1 MFLIGDKVVHP
12 MHGAGIIERITHE
25 RLDSRVSS
33 YYVFRMPAGGLV
45 LKIPTDAC
53 CQIGLRCLSTAEHIC
68 QVLSA
73 IPTLEVQMSSN
84 WNQRYR
90 DNLARLKSG
99 DLLEVGSSDAL
110 HPVDAIVSRATCFE
124 KNGLEINGVVDSSD
138 PIQLNSGVCSFTG
151 KGSGYNTCL
160 LYTSPSPRDRG

>member
-12 MHGAGIIERITHE
+12 MHGAGVIERITHE
-25 RLDSRVSS
+25 RLGSCVSS
-33 YYVFRMPAGGLV
+33 YYVFRMPSGGLV

-73 IPTLEVQMSSN
+73 IPNLEVQMSAN

-90 DNLARLKSG
+90 ENMERLKTG
-99 DLLEVGSSDAL
+99 DPAGGCPGHQGPHVAGSPPW
-110 HPVDAIVSRATCFE
+110 PVQRRTQNAPQCQTDPHLRGGAGG
-124 KNGLEINGVVDSSD
+124 GLGI
-138 PIQLNSGVCSFTG
+138 
-151 KGSGYNTCL
+151 
-160 LYTSPSPRDRG
+160 PRCGAADQ

>member
-12 MHGAGIIERITHE
+12 MHGAGVIERITHE
-25 RLDSRVSS
+25 RLGSCVSS
-33 YYVFRMPAGGLV
+33 YYVFRMPSGGLV

-73 IPTLEVQMSSN
+73 IPNLEVQMSAN

-99 DLLEVGSSDAL
+99 DLLEVARVIKGLMWRDHRRGLSNAKCSTVPNRSSFPRWCWWRARNTPLWSSGSMKL
-110 HPVDAIVSRATCFE
+110 
-124 KNGLEINGVVDSSD
+124 
-138 PIQLNSGVCSFTG
+138 
-151 KGSGYNTCL
+151 
-160 LYTSPSPRDRG
+160 

>member
-25 RLDSRVSS
+25 RLGSRVSS

-45 LKIPTDAC
+45 LKIPIDAC

-99 DLLEVGSSDAL
+99 GTTAGACPTASAKCSTAPSRSS
-110 HPVDAIVSRATCFE
+110 
-124 KNGLEINGVVDSSD
+124 
-138 PIQLNSGVCSFTG
+138 
-151 KGSGYNTCL
+151 
-160 LYTSPSPRDRG
+160 SPRWCWWRERTITPLWSSGSTKP

>member
-12 MHGAGIIERITHE
+12 MHGAGVIERITHE
-25 RLDSRVSS
+25 RLGSCVSS
-33 YYVFRMPAGGLV
+33 YYVFRMPSGGLV

-68 QVLSA
+68 QVLSD
-73 IPTLEVQMSSN
+73 IPNLEVQMSAN

-99 DLLEVGSSDAL
+99 DLLEVARVIKGLMWRDHRRGLSNGERKMLHSAKQILISEVVLVEGSEYPA
-110 HPVDAIVSRATCFE
+110 VEQR
-124 KNGLEINGVVDSSD
+124 INEAMMLGA
-138 PIQLNSGVCSFTG
+138 
-151 KGSGYNTCL
+151 
-160 LYTSPSPRDRG
+160 

>member
-12 MHGAGIIERITHE
+12 MHGAGVIERITHE
-25 RLDSRVSS
+25 RLGSCVSS
-33 YYVFRMPAGGLV
+33 YYVFRMPSGGLA

-73 IPTLEVQMSSN
+73 IPNLEVQMSAN

-90 DNLARLKSG
+90 DNLARLRSG
-99 DLLEVGSSDAL
+99 DLLRLPGSS
-110 HPVDAIVSRATCFE
+110 RASCGGITAVAYPTANAKCSTVP
-124 KNGLEINGVVDSSD
+124 NRSS
-138 PIQLNSGVCSFTG
+138 
-151 KGSGYNTCL
+151 
-160 LYTSPSPRDRG
+160 SPRWCWWRARNTPLWSSGSMKL

>member
-12 MHGAGIIERITHE
+12 MHGAGVIERITHE
-25 RLDSRVSS
+25 RLGSCVSS
-33 YYVFRMPAGGLV
+33 YYVFRMPSGGLV

-73 IPTLEVQMSSN
+73 IPNLEVQMSAN

-99 DLLEVGSSDAL
+99 DLLEVARVIKGLMWRDHRRGLSNGERKML
-110 HPVDAIVSRATCFE
+110 HSAKQILLSEVVLVEQAPYQEAEKRIDRAMLSE
-124 KNGLEINGVVDSSD
+124 E
-138 PIQLNSGVCSFTG
+138 
-151 KGSGYNTCL
+151 
-160 LYTSPSPRDRG
+160 

>member
-25 RLDSRVSS
+25 RLGSRVSS
-33 YYVFRMPAGGLV
+33 YYVFRMPAGG
-45 LKIPTDAC
+45 AC
-53 CQIGLRCLSTAEHIC
+53 AEDPHRCLLPDRPAVSVHGGAHLAK
-68 QVLSA
+68 VLSA

-99 DLLEVGSSDAL
+99 DLLEVAWVIKGLMWRDHRRGLSNGERKML
-110 HPVDAIVSRATCFE
+110 HSAKQILISEVVLVEGTDDYPAVEQR
-124 KNGLEINGVVDSSD
+124 INEAMMLGA
-138 PIQLNSGVCSFTG
+138 
-151 KGSGYNTCL
+151 
-160 LYTSPSPRDRG
+160 

>member
-12 MHGAGIIERITHE
+12 MHGAGVIERITHE
-25 RLDSRVSS
+25 RLGSCVSS

-45 LKIPTDAC
+45 LKIPIDAC

-99 DLLEVGSSDAL
+99 DLLEVAKVAKGLMLRDARRGLSTGERKLLHSARQILISEIGLAQSISSQEAEDRMDRAL
-110 HPVDAIVSRATCFE
+110 HS
-124 KNGLEINGVVDSSD
+124 
-138 PIQLNSGVCSFTG
+138 
-151 KGSGYNTCL
+151 
-160 LYTSPSPRDRG
+160 

>member
-12 MHGAGIIERITHE
+12 MHGAGVIERITHE
-25 RLDSRVSS
+25 RLGSCVSS
-33 YYVFRMPAGGLV
+33 YYVFRMPSGGLV

-73 IPTLEVQMSSN
+73 IPNLEVQMSAN

-90 DNLARLKSG
+90 ENMERLKTG
-99 DLLEVGSSDAL
+99 DPRQVAVVIRTLQRREKTGRRSLPTGERKMLNVAKKILVSELSLAL
-110 HPVDAIVSRATCFE
+110 GEEYQKIEHIIEQILV
-124 KNGLEINGVVDSSD
+124 
-138 PIQLNSGVCSFTG
+138 
-151 KGSGYNTCL
+151 
-160 LYTSPSPRDRG
+160 

>member
-25 RLDSRVSS
+25 RLGSRVSS

-45 LKIPTDAC
+45 LKIPIDAC

-99 DLLEVGSSDAL
+99 DLLEVAW
-110 HPVDAIVSRATCFE
+110 VI
-124 KNGLEINGVVDSSD
+124 KGLMWRDS
-138 PIQLNSGVCSFTG
+138 PT
-151 KGSGYNTCL
+151 GSGRCSTAP
-160 LYTSPSPRDRG
+160 SRSSSPRWCWWRERTITPLWSSGSTKP

>member
-25 RLDSRVSS
+25 RLGSRVSS

-45 LKIPTDAC
+45 LKIPIDAC

-90 DNLARLKSG
+90 DNLARLKAATCWRWP
-99 DLLEVGSSDAL
+99 GSSRASCGGTTAGAC
-110 HPVDAIVSRATCFE
+110 PTASAKCSTAPSR
-124 KNGLEINGVVDSSD
+124 SS
-138 PIQLNSGVCSFTG
+138 
-151 KGSGYNTCL
+151 
-160 LYTSPSPRDRG
+160 SPRWCWWRERTITPLWSSGSTKP

>member
-12 MHGAGIIERITHE
+12 MHGAGVIERITHE
-25 RLDSRVSS
+25 RLGSCVSS
-33 YYVFRMPAGGLV
+33 YYVFRMPSGGLV

-73 IPTLEVQMSSN
+73 N

-99 DLLEVGSSDAL
+99 DLLEVARVIKGLMWRDHRRGLSNGERKMLHSAKQILISEVVLVEGSEYPA
-110 HPVDAIVSRATCFE
+110 VEQR
-124 KNGLEINGVVDSSD
+124 INEAMMLGA
-138 PIQLNSGVCSFTG
+138 
-151 KGSGYNTCL
+151 
-160 LYTSPSPRDRG
+160 